1 MNEIRRMQGEMTVK
15 LKKVISRMLGMCPEA
30 WYIFRRGLQ
39 LCAVLLF
46 CAFMLLLEWNG
57 SSFERHALYF
67 TAMSLNETVQAI
79 LLIVVLFSALIDDA
93 NG

>member
-1 MNEIRRMQGEMTVK
+1 VHFQRSDRCDNND
-15 LKKVISRMLGMCPEA
+15 
-30 WYIFRRGLQ
+30 RRGVQ
-39 LCAVLLF
+39 SRFAAFYIQELF
-46 CAFMLLLEWNG
+46 RAEIGSEAGLSNG
-57 SSFERHALYF
+57 VVGSFERHALYF